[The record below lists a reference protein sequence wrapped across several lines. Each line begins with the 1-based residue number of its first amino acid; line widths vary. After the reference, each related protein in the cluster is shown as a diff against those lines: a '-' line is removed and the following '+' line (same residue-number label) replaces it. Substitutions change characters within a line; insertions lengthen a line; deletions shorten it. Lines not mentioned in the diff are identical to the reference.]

1 MMYDV
6 YLDYKLKYPK
16 EIVLIKSGTFYVAMN
31 EDAFILYKIFDYK
44 LSNFKHGIKIGFPSS
59 SLGKVEKYLMRL
71 HLSYVVVDKDRTRRK
86 KARKNCYDAYSKG
99 MDCFL
104 DNQKRIQKT
113 PTTCL
118 SLRKRD
124 THSKAGIKVQTLP
137 ERRKLLSLPA
147 THRISLCTPASES
160 CILLLMKRTEENTLT
175 KHSTLKEIP

>member
-44 LSNFKHGIKIGFPSS
+44 LNNFKHGVKVGFPSS
-59 SLGKVEKYLMRL
+59 SLGKVEKQLMRL

-104 DNQKRIQKT
+104 DNQKRIQKIYER
-113 PTTCL
+113 L
-118 SLRKRD
+118 KSVSQLVD
-124 THSKAGIKVQTLP
+124 ISKTLDKV
-137 ERRKLLSLPA
+137 
-147 THRISLCTPASES
+147 
-160 CILLLMKRTEENTLT
+160 EEIVC
-175 KHSTLKEIP
+175 KID